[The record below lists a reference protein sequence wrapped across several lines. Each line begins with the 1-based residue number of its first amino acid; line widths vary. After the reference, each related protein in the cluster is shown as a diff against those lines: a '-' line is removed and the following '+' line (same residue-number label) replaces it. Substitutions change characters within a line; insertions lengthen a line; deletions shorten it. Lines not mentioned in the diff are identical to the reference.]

1 MENVHPTMQQA
12 LAGIVPPGFRSAP
25 VMHAAQHLQAINGTL
40 RAALK
45 SFDAPPCPKGQYLFC
60 HTHVELGSLQCHME
74 PDEEGTPRHPVRPY
88 LRSAFL
94 RGIDICHRL
103 TSAEVEEIEHAAL
116 AQVLRDRSNEVCEL
130 WSCKGRMA

>member
-1 MENVHPTMQQA
+1 MDVAHPDMQRA
-12 LAGIVPPGFRSAP
+12 LRALLPPGFQSLP
-25 VMHAAQHLQAINGTL
+25 VMQALGAELARFN
-40 RAALK
+40 
-45 SFDAPPCPKGQYLFC
+45 APPCPKGQYLFC

-103 TSAEVEEIEHAAL
+103 TSAEVEEIEHAAI
-116 AQVLRDRSNEVCEL
+116 AQVLRDRSNAVCEL